1 MYSLFK
7 YIYPLNIT
15 DMKIQ
20 IMALLL
26 AAAGSMLS
34 TSCSKATA
42 GEDAVKK
49 EIGLQLYSV
58 RGLMAP
64 GAKYENN
71 MSALLDT
78 LGKMGYTHFE
88 AASYDADNG
97 TFYGMKPEE
106 FKQAAESAGVTITSS
121 HTGRTMNNDEL
132 KSGDTADVLAWWDKA
147 IADHKAAGISYI
159 VIPGMWPPS
168 TLADLQKQCD
178 LFNEIGRRCS
188 EQGVKFGYH
197 NHSFEFNKIEDVP
210 MLDYMIEHTDPE
222 NVLFE
227 MDVYWAVMGEASPVD
242 YFNKYPGRFKLL
254 HIKDRREIGQ
264 SGMVGFDA
272 IFNNADKAGL
282 ETFYVEIEEYTDGEE
297 NGAKQSAEYLLNADY
312 VKPSYA
318 EAAN

>member
-1 MYSLFK
+1 MILGGVC
-7 YIYPLNIT
+7 
-15 DMKIQ
+15 M
-20 IMALLL
+20 L
-26 AAAGSMLS
+26 AAASAVMS
-34 TSCSKATA
+34 SCSTA
-42 GEDAVKK
+42 FGNGGTPAKK
-49 EIGLQLYSV
+49 EVGLQLYSM

-71 MSALLDT
+71 LPALLDT

-88 AASYDADNG
+88 AANYDAGNG
-97 TFYGMKPEE
+97 TFYGLKPEE
-106 FKQAAESAGVTITSS
+106 FKKAAEDAGVKITSS
-121 HTGRTMNNDEL
+121 HTGRTLSPEEI
-132 KSGDTADVLAWWDKA
+132 KSGDMSELTAWWDKA

-159 VIPGMWPPS
+159 VVPGVWTPA
-168 TLADLQKQCD
+168 TLAELQKQCEAFD
-178 LFNEIGRRCS
+178 EIGRRCAG
-188 EQGVKFGYH
+188 QGVKFGYH

-227 MDVYWAVMGEASPVD
+227 MDVYWAVIGDASPVD

-272 IFNNADKAGL
+272 IFNNADKAGM
-282 ETFYVEIEEYTDGEE
+282 EGYYVEIEEFTNGEE
-297 NGAKQSAEYLLNADY
+297 NGAKESVDYLVGADY

-318 EAAN
+318 KAANN